1 MHRISHTNPKYIKR
15 NRFFS
20 FSFYIH
26 RISHTN
32 PIFHLTYIHRTSL
45 ARTLLYTH
53 MLLTPLSLSIYL
65 SISLSLSLSVS
76 FSFCLCLSLSVS
88 VSLPLSLCLLS
99 HSLSL
104 FSRILPS
111 RAHTPSRT
119 LARSPPPPPPSCTL
133 PLSLSDGFQPLP
145 VHAQKEAILFCF
157 VKGLDSGSRAA
168 AVQKARIVAF

>member
-119 LARSPPPPPPSCTL
+119 LARSPPPPPSLLHSPPLTL
-133 PLSLSDGFQPLP
+133 RRIPATSSPCPERSHSLLLCQGP
-145 VHAQKEAILFCF
+145 
-157 VKGLDSGSRAA
+157 
-168 AVQKARIVAF
+168 